1 MSNFSQPA
9 ILPESQQTTGAILE
23 AEHLHKEFPLRQV
36 KLFGPPRAVHAVED
50 ATFSLFPG
58 RATALVGESG

>member
-1 MSNFSQPA
+1 MSIAN
-9 ILPESQQTTGAILE
+9 ESIMSPSLEQTPGAILE